1 MKTVTHPDGAAT
13 SATGAS
19 AGIGDTEPERALPA
33 GVPPKDAR
41 SQRSK
46 TRKRGFRI
54 NRTAVLATAVVLL
67 FAASILLGSY
77 TVTIP
82 DFFRIVS
89 AHLTGG
95 EKIPGASFIV
105 MENKLPRAIVGIM
118 IGAAFGLSGA
128 LFQTMLRNPLASP
141 DVIGISSGA
150 SAAAVFSIVIFG
162 ATGVL
167 VSGAALGG
175 ALAVAA
181 LIYFISRSGALGSG
195 GGTGTSA
202 AGTRLILA
210 GVGIAA
216 ALQAVVSFLMTRTD
230 IRTAA
235 EALIW
240 LNGSLNSANW
250 ERVSILSVALLILVP
265 LVALLA
271 GPLRILELGD
281 DAAAG
286 LGIRVAFARLA
297 VVIVA
302 VALAAV
308 ATAAAGPV
316 SFVAF
321 LAGPIARRFTGS
333 GSLPAAALVGSA
345 IVLAADYFAA
355 NIAPLLLN
363 GAVLPVGVVTGA
375 LGAPF
380 LLWLLVTANRKD
392 A

>member
-1 MKTVTHPDGAAT
+1 MPGRASVGAGGGDR
-13 SATGAS
+13 SA
-19 AGIGDTEPERALPA
+19 ALA
-33 GVPPKDAR
+33 
-41 SQRSK
+41 
-46 TRKRGFRI
+46 
-54 NRTAVLATAVVLL
+54 LAVVIL
-67 FAASILLGSY
+67 FAAGVLLGSY

-82 DFFRIVS
+82 DFFRILA

-105 MENKLPRAIVGIM
+105 METKLPRAVIGAM
-118 IGAAFGLSGA
+118 IGVAFGLAGG

-141 DVIGISSGA
+141 DVIGISYGA
-150 SAAAVFSIVIFG
+150 SAGAVTAIVIFG
-162 ATGVL
+162 ASGAA

-175 ALAVAA
+175 AMAVAA
-181 LIYFISRSGALGSG
+181 LIYGISRSGSLG
-195 GGTGTSA
+195 GGGGGGGSA
-202 AGTRLILA
+202 AGNRLILA

-216 ALQAVVSFLMTRTD
+216 ALHAVVNFLMTRAD

-235 EALIW
+235 DVLVW
-240 LNGSLNSANW
+240 LNGSLNSASW
-250 ERVSILSVALLILVP
+250 DRAGVLALALLVLIP
-265 LVALLA
+265 AAALLA

-286 LGIRVAFARLA
+286 LGIRVGRTRLG
-297 VVIVA
+297 VVMTA

-316 SFVAF
+316 AFVAF
-321 LAGPIARRFTGS
+321 LAGPIARRFTGKA
-333 GSLPAAALVGSA
+333 SLPASALVGSL

-355 NIAPLLLN
+355 NIAPLLLD
-363 GAVLPVGVVTGA
+363 GTVLPVGVITGA

-380 LLWLLVTANRKD
+380 LLWLLVTSNRKD